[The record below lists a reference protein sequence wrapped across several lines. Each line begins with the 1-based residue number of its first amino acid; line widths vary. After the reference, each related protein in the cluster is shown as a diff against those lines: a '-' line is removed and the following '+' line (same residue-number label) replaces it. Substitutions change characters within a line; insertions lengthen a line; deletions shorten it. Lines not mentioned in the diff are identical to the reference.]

1 MPDVSFNEPQYRGSQ
16 RVSRNTKLES
26 MVMRM
31 GLAKD
36 GQSAQR
42 VLLVAAIVFG
52 VLAVLVYIYFMPSPP
67 PPDELDVNLP

>member
-1 MPDVSFNEPQYRGSQ
+1 MPDVSFNEPQYRGAQ

-36 GQSAQR
+36 GQGAQR
-42 VLLVAAIVFG
+42 VLLITAIVFAA
-52 VLAVLVYIYFMPSPP
+52 LAVVAYLYLMPAPP
-67 PPDELDVNLP
+67 PPAALDTDLP